1 MSFTH
6 VVTFAWAEGSDAA
19 TDPAVVDGIANALR
33 RFVADAELAGL
44 RSWTCGRDAGLA
56 TGNADFAVVAVFDDV
71 DTYAA
76 YRDHPEHRR
85 IIDEQIA
92 HRVARRSAVQFAG

>member
-6 VVTFAWAEGSDAA
+6 VVTFTWTGDAA
-19 TDPAVVDGIANALR
+19 DAPAVVDGIAESLR
-33 RFVADAELAGL
+33 RWIADTDLPGL

-56 TGNADFAVVAVFDDV
+56 GNNADFAVVAVFDDV
-71 DTYAA
+71 DAYAV
-76 YRDHPEHRR
+76 YRDDPEHRR

-92 HRVARRSAVQFAG
+92 HRVGQRTAVQFAG